1 MKSKYQF
8 LIVVL
13 VTLGI
18 YYIFGI
24 NKYIDYW
31 IMCFIIKNSWSV
43 FVCISVI
50 ITLIVVPFYMYINSR
65 MKQINHINEKFLK
78 ERNKKDFDMEK
89 FKKSIDISSG
99 NFIYKGII
107 PIILLIGLGLKIS
120 NHFSLKLPLLLI
132 ILLYIFTFI
141 STFYYS
147 SNFIKNIISKR
158 YTRYIVLLAV
168 STVIIYLLSVEEQLF
183 LVIFSII
190 VYLLSRLSFIRKLK
204 DITKI

>member
-31 IMCFIIKNSWSV
+31 IMRFIIKNSWSV

-89 FKKSIDISSG
+89 FKKSIDIPSG

-147 SNFIKNIISKR
+147 SNFIKNIINKR
-158 YTRYIVLLAV
+158 YI
-168 STVIIYLLSVEEQLF
+168 
-183 LVIFSII
+183 
-190 VYLLSRLSFIRKLK
+190 
-204 DITKI
+204 

>member
-31 IMCFIIKNSWSV
+31 IMRFIIKNSWSV

-65 MKQINHINEKFLK
+65 MKQIN
-78 ERNKKDFDMEK
+78 
-89 FKKSIDISSG
+89 
-99 NFIYKGII
+99 
-107 PIILLIGLGLKIS
+107 
-120 NHFSLKLPLLLI
+120 
-132 ILLYIFTFI
+132 
-141 STFYYS
+141 
-147 SNFIKNIISKR
+147 
-158 YTRYIVLLAV
+158 
-168 STVIIYLLSVEEQLF
+168 
-183 LVIFSII
+183 
-190 VYLLSRLSFIRKLK
+190 
-204 DITKI
+204 